1 MISRR
6 RFTAGVAI
14 ALTPLGARA
23 SAQEYKA
30 QHAGKVY
37 RIGVLS
43 PDSPPPGLFEA
54 FQRRLRELGYVEG
67 KNIAIESRHA
77 GGQNERL
84 AVLADE
90 LIALMVDVILAVN
103 TSAAQAAK
111 KATAEIPIVIT
122 RVADPVKSGLV
133 ASLSRPGG
141 NITGLSFLPEA
152 LSAKQLQL
160 LKEAL
165 PRVSR
170 VAAMWYADNP
180 GAAITVKGMEAASA
194 QLGVQLLRVS
204 VQKSGDFLGALE
216 TATRNRAEALVV
228 VDDAMV
234 TRYRVEILRL
244 AEKHS
249 LPVISLYKP
258 FVEAGGLIAYGAS
271 TLDMYR
277 HAADY
282 VDKILRGAKPSDLPI
297 EQPTKFE
304 LVINLRTAKALGL
317 TIPPALL
324 ARADQVIE

>member
-1 MISRR
+1 MDRR
-6 RFTAGVAI
+6 RFLLTSVAG
-14 ALTPLGARA
+14 ALVVPLAG
-23 SAQEYKA
+23 EA
-30 QHAGKVY
+30 QHARKAH

-43 PDSPPPGLFEA
+43 PESPPPGLFEA
-54 FQRRLRELGYVEG
+54 FQERLRELGYVEG

-77 GGQNERL
+77 GGKNERL
-84 AVLADE
+84 AALADE
-90 LIALMVDVILAVN
+90 LIGFMVDVILTVN
-103 TSAAQAAK
+103 TPAAQAAK
-111 KATAEIPIVIT
+111 KAPAVIPIVIT

-133 ASLSRPGG
+133 TSISRPGG

-170 VAAMWYADNP
+170 VAAMWYAGNP
-180 GAAITVKGMEAASA
+180 GAAITVKGMESASA
-194 QLGVQLLRVS
+194 QLGLQLVRVS
-204 VQKSGDFLGALE
+204 VQAPGDFLGAFE
-216 TATRNRAEALVV
+216 TATRGRAEALVV
-228 VDDAMV
+228 VDDALV

-244 AEKHS
+244 AGKHS

-282 VDKILRGAKPSDLPI
+282 VDKILRGAKPADLPI

-304 LVINLRTAKALGL
+304 LVINLKAAKALGL
-317 TIPPALL
+317 TIPPSLL
-324 ARADQVIE
+324 ARAGQVIE

>member
-1 MISRR
+1 MDRR
-6 RFTAGVAI
+6 RFLLTSLAG
-14 ALTPLGARA
+14 ALAAPLGAG
-23 SAQEYKA
+23 AQ
-30 QHAGKVY
+30 QAGKVY

-54 FQRRLRELGYVEG
+54 FQERLRELGYVEG
-67 KNIAIESRHA
+67 KNIVIESRHA
-77 GGQNERL
+77 GGKNERL
-84 AVLADE
+84 AALADE
-90 LIALMVDVILAVN
+90 LIGLMVDVILAVN
-103 TSAAQAAK
+103 TPAAQAAK
-111 KATAEIPIVIT
+111 KATAAIPIVIT

-133 ASLSRPGG
+133 PSISRPGG

-165 PRVSR
+165 PGVSR
-170 VAAMWYADNP
+170 VAAMSYAGNP
-180 GAAITVKGMEAASA
+180 GAAIVVKGMEAASA
-194 QLGVQLLRVS
+194 QLGLQLLLVS
-204 VQKSGDFLGALE
+204 VQNPGDFLGAFE
-216 TATRNRAEALVV
+216 TVARNRAEALVV

-244 AEKHS
+244 AGKHS

-282 VDKILRGAKPSDLPI
+282 VARILKGAKPAELPI

-304 LVINLRTAKALGL
+304 LIINIRTAKALGL
-317 TIPPALL
+317 TIPPSLL
-324 ARADQVIE
+324 ARADQIIE

>member
-1 MISRR
+1 MDRR
-6 RFTAGVAI
+6 RFLLTSLAG
-14 ALTPLGARA
+14 ALATPLAA
-23 SAQEYKA
+23 EA

-67 KNIAIESRHA
+67 KNIATESRHA
-77 GGQNERL
+77 GGQTERL
-84 AVLADE
+84 AALAAE
-90 LIALMVDVILAVN
+90 LIALKVDVILAVN

-111 KATAEIPIVIT
+111 KATAEIPIVMT

-133 ASLSRPGG
+133 ASMSRPGG
-141 NITGLSFLPEA
+141 NITGLSFLPEE

-170 VAAMWYADNP
+170 VAAMLYAGNP
-180 GAAITVKGMEAASA
+180 GAAITLKGMEAASA
-194 QLGVQLLRVS
+194 QLGLQLLRIS
-204 VQKSGDFLGALE
+204 VKNPGDFLGAFE

-244 AEKHS
+244 AGKHS

-258 FVEAGGLIAYGAS
+258 FVEAGGLFAYGAS
-271 TLDMYR
+271 TTDMYR
-277 HAADY
+277 NAADY
-282 VDKILRGAKPSDLPI
+282 VDKILRGAKPADLPI
-297 EQPTKFE
+297 EEPTKFE
-304 LVINLRTAKALGL
+304 LVINLKTAKVLGL
-317 TIPPALL
+317 TVPPSLL
-324 ARADQVIE
+324 QRAEQVIE

>member
-1 MISRR
+1 MDRR
-6 RFTAGVAI
+6 DFLLTSLVGAVVAPI
-14 ALTPLGARA
+14 GIGAQPA
-23 SAQEYKA
+23 AKM
-30 QHAGKVY
+30 Y

-43 PDSPPPGLFEA
+43 PDSPPPGLLEA
-54 FQRRLRELGYVEG
+54 FQERLRELGYVEG

-84 AVLADE
+84 AALAGE
-90 LIALMVDVILAVN
+90 LTALMVDVIVAVN

-111 KATAEIPIVIT
+111 KATATIPIVIT
-122 RVADPVKSGLV
+122 RVADPVRSGLV
-133 ASLSRPGG
+133 ASMSRPGG
-141 NITGLSFLPEA
+141 NLTGLSFLPEA

-165 PRVSR
+165 PRISR
-170 VAAMWYADNP
+170 VAAMWYVGNP
-180 GAAITVKGMEAASA
+180 GAAITVKGMEAASG
-194 QLGVQLLRVS
+194 QLGLQLLRAS
-204 VQKSGDFLGALE
+204 VERSGDFIGALE
-216 TATRNRAEALVV
+216 IAARNRAEALVV

-244 AEKHS
+244 AGKHA

-277 HAADY
+277 NAADY
-282 VDKILRGAKPSDLPI
+282 VHKILRGAKPSDLPI

-304 LVINLRTAKALGL
+304 LIINLKSAKALGL
-317 TIPPALL
+317 TIPPSLL

>member
-1 MISRR
+1 
-6 RFTAGVAI
+6 
-14 ALTPLGARA
+14 
-23 SAQEYKA
+23 
-30 QHAGKVY
+30 
-37 RIGVLS
+37 
-43 PDSPPPGLFEA
+43 
-54 FQRRLRELGYVEG
+54 VEG

-84 AVLADE
+84 AALADE

-111 KATAEIPIVIT
+111 KATAAIPIVIT

-133 ASLSRPGG
+133 ASMSRPGG

-170 VAAMWYADNP
+170 VATMSYAGNP

-194 QLGVQLLRVS
+194 QLGLQLLRVS
-204 VQKSGDFLGALE
+204 VQNPGDFLGAFE
-216 TATRNRAEALVV
+216 TAARNRAEALVV

-249 LPVISLYKP
+249 LPVVSLYKP

-271 TLDMYR
+271 ALDMYR
-277 HAADY
+277 RAADY
-282 VDKILRGAKPSDLPI
+282 VAKILKGAKPADLPI

-304 LVINLRTAKALGL
+304 LIINLRTAKALGL
-317 TIPPALL
+317 TIPPSLL
-324 ARADQVIE
+324 ARADQVLE

>member
-1 MISRR
+1 MDRR
-6 RFTAGVAI
+6 RFLLTSLAG
-14 ALTPLGARA
+14 ALAAPLGAG
-23 SAQEYKA
+23 AQ
-30 QHAGKVY
+30 QAGKVY

-54 FQRRLRELGYVEG
+54 FQERLRELGYVEG
-67 KNIAIESRHA
+67 KNIVIESRHA
-77 GGQNERL
+77 GGKNERL
-84 AVLADE
+84 AALADE
-90 LIALMVDVILAVN
+90 LIGLMVDVILAVN
-103 TSAAQAAK
+103 TPAAQAAK
-111 KATAEIPIVIT
+111 KATAAIPIVIT

-133 ASLSRPGG
+133 PSISRPGG

-165 PRVSR
+165 PGVSR
-170 VAAMWYADNP
+170 VAAMSYAGNP
-180 GAAITVKGMEAASA
+180 GAAIVVKGMEAASA
-194 QLGVQLLRVS
+194 QLGLQLLLVS
-204 VQKSGDFLGALE
+204 VQNPGDFLGAFE
-216 TATRNRAEALVV
+216 TVARNRAEALVV

-244 AEKHS
+244 AGKHS

-282 VDKILRGAKPSDLPI
+282 VARILKGAKPAELPI

-304 LVINLRTAKALGL
+304 LIINIRTAKALGL
-317 TIPPALL
+317 TIPPSLL
-324 ARADQVIE
+324 VRADQLIE

>member
-1 MISRR
+1 MDRR
-6 RFTAGVAI
+6 RFLLTSLAGVLA
-14 ALTPLGARA
+14 APP
-23 SAQEYKA
+23 AQA
-30 QHAGKVY
+30 QQSGKVY

-84 AVLADE
+84 AALADE

-152 LSAKQLQL
+152 LSAKQLEL

-170 VAAMWYADNP
+170 VAATLYA
-180 GAAITVKGMEAASA
+180 
-194 QLGVQLLRVS
+194 
-204 VQKSGDFLGALE
+204 GAL
-216 TATRNRAEALVV
+216 AQPSPSKGWKSPA
-228 VDDAMV
+228 
-234 TRYRVEILRL
+234 
-244 AEKHS
+244 HS
-249 LPVISLYKP
+249 LVSS
-258 FVEAGGLIAYGAS
+258 F
-271 TLDMYR
+271 
-277 HAADY
+277 
-282 VDKILRGAKPSDLPI
+282 
-297 EQPTKFE
+297 
-304 LVINLRTAKALGL
+304 
-317 TIPPALL
+317 
-324 ARADQVIE
+324 